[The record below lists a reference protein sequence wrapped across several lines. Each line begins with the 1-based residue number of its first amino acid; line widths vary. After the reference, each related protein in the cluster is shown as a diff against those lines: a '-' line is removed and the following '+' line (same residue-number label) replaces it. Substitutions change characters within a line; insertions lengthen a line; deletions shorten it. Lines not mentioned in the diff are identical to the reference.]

1 MRQRLLPLIA
11 LLLLVINLPVQAEP
25 ACGSD
30 TSTDPDVARG
40 KDVWLNGYCQGF
52 LPCRLVLEQFHACQ
66 AAEGFL
72 SRLDAKEGVP
82 LTESQV
88 EDALLRTTGS
98 ATGMSA
104 CLWSFDAEGC
114 KRYLGLGGGGQD
126 ADSPVAAAG
135 AAAVDAPAAR
145 KPMSN
150 TAAVVARQRIRDMD
164 ANAHTGVGVIERA
177 CKAGAEECRATLEQ
191 LVDPVV
197 REAEELNA
205 NPEYLAQL
213 PVYTPG
219 SLEYAGRLGW
229 TKQDGRWVF
238 GGGGPAASTGTLGSY
253 LLTVEEC
260 KKLHERLAQAVRSE
274 PGKEPTELSFFE
286 AECLPQLPAL
296 AADIGQWRQGFGAAG
311 PAVTEV
317 AAIEAVAA
325 VPDVEPAALQEL
337 GQWHDDLSAEESRR
351 VAEAEA
357 LERAE
362 AERQAE
368 QVAALEREQLA
379 AAEQLRQSMPA
390 NSRYS
395 SVCARNEAKL
405 QKVISESGY
414 RDYSGFAME
423 NEEKIRL
430 SAALHAPCVGD
441 ERSISPGSNKS
452 SRAIVEGMER
462 ELQIHRQNC
471 ARWSADCSQYYY
483 DQHSGNEADS
493 TRNFMALF
501 RSEVQQSLSDPYY
514 SADLEPGGGNAPAN
528 RRGAGTNAGAGQ
540 ASGDASCEAK
550 FKAIDGQV
558 AAALPGCGESAVC
571 NLQAAMWGLSQQI
584 SSIESYC
591 PSGRFAAQLSKSRK
605 ELESVTTTCNQIAS
619 GGRCSPKL

>member
-1 MRQRLLPLIA
+1 MRQRLLPLLA
-11 LLLLVINLPVQAEP
+11 LLLLATSHPVQAEP

-213 PVYTPG
+213 PVYAPG

-238 GGGGPAASTGTLGSY
+238 GGGGPATNTGTLGSY

-260 KKLHERLAQAVRSE
+260 RKLHERLTQAIRSD
-274 PGKEPTELSFFE
+274 PVKEPTELSFFE

-296 AADIGQWRQGFGAAG
+296 TADVGQWRQGFGAAG
-311 PAVTEV
+311 PA
-317 AAIEAVAA
+317 AA
-325 VPDVEPAALQEL
+325 EL
-337 GQWHDDLSAEESRR
+337 VSAE
-351 VAEAEA
+351 
-357 LERAE
+357 
-362 AERQAE
+362 
-368 QVAALEREQLA
+368 
-379 AAEQLRQSMPA
+379 
-390 NSRYS
+390 
-395 SVCARNEAKL
+395 
-405 QKVISESGY
+405 
-414 RDYSGFAME
+414 
-423 NEEKIRL
+423 
-430 SAALHAPCVGD
+430 
-441 ERSISPGSNKS
+441 
-452 SRAIVEGMER
+452 
-462 ELQIHRQNC
+462 
-471 ARWSADCSQYYY
+471 
-483 DQHSGNEADS
+483 
-493 TRNFMALF
+493 
-501 RSEVQQSLSDPYY
+501 
-514 SADLEPGGGNAPAN
+514 
-528 RRGAGTNAGAGQ
+528 AGAGVSETGSAGAGSEALDQ
-540 ASGDASCEAK
+540 WNVAVLGEDNPEAEYDPADSIGKTEFAGGCYMYEYFSSPDDDLISLTWSGRCEPGK
-550 FKAIDGQV
+550 PVNGRGKVEWVSSNLDSRRDSRKAHDRYSQEGTMANGRWRGSVKWAAYIPWNPPDSQHQGGTGQFDE
-558 AAALPGCGESAVC
+558 LGCARDESDPED
-571 NLQAAMWGLSQQI
+571 
-584 SSIESYC
+584 SSGYYAGCRESY
-591 PSGRFAAQLSKSRK
+591 SAFDAKQGR
-605 ELESVTTTCNQIAS
+605 
-619 GGRCSPKL
+619 